1 VAKVVGILK
10 VAKFAGKVLGGVAT
24 AAGIYEGA
32 KIVGNGVT
40 AGLEAI
46 RSRNVP
52 PPPSPPTGPT
62 AVAGAD
68 ELWVAGSGLAN
79 AARSLVGAAQ
89 CPDEEVTGAAPPY
102 DCSEA
107 GRENHR
113 QGMLRRGFAPEYVD
127 AHVSSYREYI
137 GCEGTE
143 NRQVYLLAINQLVS
157 EGVPRREAYRA
168 VLDAAVRMKLGT
180 LPAEAE
186 APQEEV
192 AYVQQPF
199 APAYQFGPAPVSFQ
213 FSAPAAA
220 KPAPAKS
227 AFGALANLP
236 KVSSKAPQGTAP
248 VKVGGADELWTGA
261 GPTYVRPREVSPSE
275 KQRKLEGE
283 LAVLENDLRRLQA
296 ELVTFRKYP
305 TVPVTTFQ
313 TVGPFGERRT
323 VSETKYQRPT
333 TPQDFLKVPAEIV
346 KREKAINA
354 KKAEV
359 ETKKQLVEAEK
370 AFLRAQSEAASAKA
384 TGKTALAASKAQEA
398 TVSKQLADTAAE
410 LEKKKAE
417 LEAQQKQAASDAEK
431 AKLEAK
437 IAQLEAQSKNV
448 AQLAAAPAQAIEVA
462 QQPGESGQ
470 LLASLLQ
477 ALLQKGAAPGESAA
491 KAADQLAEGET
502 PAPEADSEP
511 MDASDM
517 DEFVSG
523 YGYVYGHDEAHSGAC
538 CDACASGLACEGDSC
553 SVSTVAGDEGGKA
566 PWTMHWASSEAPS
579 WALGIFA
586 GGPGIP
592 SVVSSDT
599 CSTGSCRMPK

>member
-1 VAKVVGILK
+1 MAKVAGIIK

-40 AGLEAI
+40 AGLDAL
-46 RSRNVP
+46 RTRNVP
-52 PPPSPPTGPT
+52 PPPSPPTDPT
-62 AVAGAD
+62 AIAGAD
-68 ELWVAGSGLAN
+68 ELWVAGSDLAN

-89 CPDEEVTGAAPPY
+89 CPDEDVVSGPSY
-102 DCSEA
+102 DCSES
-107 GRENHR
+107 GREAHR
-113 QGMLRRGFAPEYVD
+113 QRILRHGFSPEYAEARV
-127 AHVSSYREYI
+127 ASYREYA
-137 GCEGTE
+137 GCEGAE
-143 NRQVYLLAINQLVS
+143 NRQVYQLAINQLAS
-157 EGVPRREAYRA
+157 EGVPRREAFQA
-168 VLDAAVRMKLGT
+168 VLEAAVRSRLGT

-186 APQEEV
+186 APQQE
-192 AYVQQPF
+192 ATYVQPF

-305 TVPVTTFQ
+305 TVPVTSFQ
-313 TVGPFGERRT
+313 TVGPFGQRRT

-346 KREKAINA
+346 KREKVINA

-398 TVSKQLADTAAE
+398 AVSKQLADTAAE

-448 AQLAAAPAQAIEVA
+448 AQLAAAPAQALEVA

-477 ALLQKGAAPGESAA
+477 ALLQKGVAPSESVA
-491 KAADQLAEGET
+491 KAADQLSEGET

-523 YGYVYGHDEAHSGAC
+523 YVYGHDEAHGGAC

-553 SVSTVAGDEGGKA
+553 SVSAVAGDEGGKA

-579 WALGIFA
+579 WAAGIFA

>member
-46 RSRNVP
+46 RSRNAP
-52 PPPSPPTGPT
+52 PPPSPPAGSTPI
-62 AVAGAD
+62 AGAD
-68 ELWVAGSGLAN
+68 ELWVAGSDLAN

-89 CPDEEVTGAAPPY
+89 CPDEDVVSGPSY
-102 DCSEA
+102 DCSES
-107 GRENHR
+107 GREAHR
-113 QGMLRRGFAPEYVD
+113 QRILRHGFSPEYAEARV
-127 AHVSSYREYI
+127 ASYREYA
-137 GCEGTE
+137 GCEGAE
-143 NRQVYLLAINQLVS
+143 NRQVYQLAINQLAS
-157 EGVPRREAYRA
+157 EGVPRREAFQA
-168 VLDAAVRMKLGT
+168 VLEAAVRMKLGT

-186 APQEEV
+186 VPQQE
-192 AYVQQPF
+192 ATYAQPF

-261 GPTYVRPREVSPSE
+261 GPTYVRPREVAPSE

-283 LAVLENDLRRLQA
+283 LAVLENDLKKLEA
-296 ELVTFRKYP
+296 ELAAYRKYP
-305 TVPVTTFQ
+305 TVPLETFKK
-313 TVGPFGERRT
+313 GKGGGI
-323 VSETKYQRPT
+323 VSETVYQRPV
-333 TPQDFLKVPAEIV
+333 TPQQALLIPAQII
-346 KREKAINA
+346 KREKVINA

-359 ETKKQLVEAEK
+359 ETKKRLVEAEK

-398 TVSKQLADTAAE
+398 AVAKQLADTAAE

-448 AQLAAAPAQAIEVA
+448 AQLAAAPAQALQVA
-462 QQPGESGQ
+462 QQPSESGQ
-470 LLASLLQ
+470 IIGQLLS
-477 ALLQKGAAPGESAA
+477 ALLQKGVAPSEAAA
-491 KAADQLAEGET
+491 KAADQLSEGET

-511 MDASDM
+511 MDASDL

-523 YGYVYGHDEAHSGAC
+523 YGYVYGHDEAHGGAC

-553 SVSTVAGDEGGKA
+553 SVNAVAGDEGGKA